1 MQFEEKIKYHIDK
14 SEYDIDSHIY
24 FYLLM
29 KGCALCRKES
39 IIYLQGLFFWPVCCP
54 SFRPVYFP
62 FFRFT
67 WESWRRIP
75 GRGRFFFGLKVYA
88 SPLVKTVFFITGLST
103 VFFSLGFGTGFFSH
117 IFYHPYTPYVM
128 GGIVILLGLH
138 QMELININFLQRQK
152 KIELD
157 GKRQGGILGAFLLG
171 LTFSFGWTPCVGPV
185 LGAVLAVVASE
196 NGSALYGG
204 LLMAVYAAGMA
215 VPFLILAVASSWLLK
230 YSSHVK
236 RHMVL
241 LKKRLAAC

>member
-1 MQFEEKIKYHIDK
+1 MQEGINNLFAGAVFLAGVL
-14 SEYDIDSHIY
+14 SFFSPCV
-24 FYLLM
+24 FPLL
-29 KGCALCRKES
+29 
-39 IIYLQGLFFWPVCCP
+39 
-54 SFRPVYFP
+54 PVYLGKLA
-62 FFRFT
+62 
-67 WESWRRIP
+67 EDP
-75 GRGRFFFGLKVYA
+75 GTRSFSFFGLKVYV

-138 QMELININFLQRQK
+138 QMELININFLQQQK

-196 NGSALYGG
+196 NGRALYGG

-241 LKKRLAAC
+241 LKKIGGVLIILMGILLMLGKLDMLAAVIS

>member
-1 MQFEEKIKYHIDK
+1 MQEGINNLFAGAVFLAGVL
-14 SEYDIDSHIY
+14 SFFSPCV
-24 FYLLM
+24 FPLL
-29 KGCALCRKES
+29 
-39 IIYLQGLFFWPVCCP
+39 
-54 SFRPVYFP
+54 PVYLGKLA
-62 FFRFT
+62 
-67 WESWRRIP
+67 EDP
-75 GRGRFFFGLKVYA
+75 GTRSFSFFGLKVYV

-138 QMELININFLQRQK
+138 QM
-152 KIELD
+152 
-157 GKRQGGILGAFLLG
+157 G

-241 LKKRLAAC
+241 LKKIGGVLIILMGILLMLGKLDMLAAVIS

>member
-1 MQFEEKIKYHIDK
+1 
-14 SEYDIDSHIY
+14 
-24 FYLLM
+24 
-29 KGCALCRKES
+29 
-39 IIYLQGLFFWPVCCP
+39 
-54 SFRPVYFP
+54 
-62 FFRFT
+62 
-67 WESWRRIP
+67 
-75 GRGRFFFGLKVYA
+75 
-88 SPLVKTVFFITGLST
+88 
-103 VFFSLGFGTGFFSH
+103 
-117 IFYHPYTPYVM
+117 M

-241 LKKRLAAC
+241 LKKIGGVLIILMGILLMLGKLDMLAAVIS

>member
-1 MQFEEKIKYHIDK
+1 MQEGINNLFAGAVFLAGVL
-14 SEYDIDSHIY
+14 SFFSPCV
-24 FYLLM
+24 FPLL
-29 KGCALCRKES
+29 
-39 IIYLQGLFFWPVCCP
+39 
-54 SFRPVYFP
+54 PVYLGKLA
-62 FFRFT
+62 
-67 WESWRRIP
+67 EDP
-75 GRGRFFFGLKVYA
+75 GTRSLSLFGLKVYV
-88 SPLVKTVFFITGLST
+88 SPLVKTVFFIAGLST

-230 YSSHVK
+230 YSSYVK

-241 LKKRLAAC
+241 LKKLGGVLIILMGILLMLGKLDMLAAVIS

>member
-1 MQFEEKIKYHIDK
+1 MQEGINNLFAGAVFLAGVL
-14 SEYDIDSHIY
+14 SFFSPCV
-24 FYLLM
+24 FPLL
-29 KGCALCRKES
+29 
-39 IIYLQGLFFWPVCCP
+39 
-54 SFRPVYFP
+54 PVYLGKLA
-62 FFRFT
+62 
-67 WESWRRIP
+67 EDP
-75 GRGRFFFGLKVYA
+75 GTRSFSFFGLKVYV
-88 SPLVKTVFFITGLST
+88 SPLVKTVCFITGLST

-196 NGSALYGG
+196 NGSALYG
-204 LLMAVYAAGMA
+204 LS
-215 VPFLILAVASSWLLK
+215 LI
-230 YSSHVK
+230 HI
-236 RHMVL
+236 
-241 LKKRLAAC
+241 

>member
-1 MQFEEKIKYHIDK
+1 MQEGINNLFAGAVFLAGVL
-14 SEYDIDSHIY
+14 SFFSPCV
-24 FYLLM
+24 FPLL
-29 KGCALCRKES
+29 
-39 IIYLQGLFFWPVCCP
+39 
-54 SFRPVYFP
+54 PVYLGKLA
-62 FFRFT
+62 
-67 WESWRRIP
+67 EDP
-75 GRGRFFFGLKVYA
+75 GTRSFSFFGLKVYV

-103 VFFSLGFGTGFFSH
+103 VFFSLGFGT
-117 IFYHPYTPYVM
+117 
-128 GGIVILLGLH
+128 GLH

-241 LKKRLAAC
+241 LKKIGGVLIILMGILLMLGKLDMLAAVIS

>member
-1 MQFEEKIKYHIDK
+1 MQEGINNLFAGAVFLAGVL
-14 SEYDIDSHIY
+14 SFFSPCV
-24 FYLLM
+24 FPLL
-29 KGCALCRKES
+29 
-39 IIYLQGLFFWPVCCP
+39 
-54 SFRPVYFP
+54 PVYLGKLA
-62 FFRFT
+62 
-67 WESWRRIP
+67 EDP
-75 GRGRFFFGLKVYA
+75 GTRSFSFFGLKVYV
-88 SPLVKTVFFITGLST
+88 SPLVKTVCFITGLST

-138 QMELININFLQRQK
+138 QMELININFFQRQK

-241 LKKRLAAC
+241 LKKIGGVLIILMGILLMLGKLDMLAAVIS

>member
-1 MQFEEKIKYHIDK
+1 
-14 SEYDIDSHIY
+14 
-24 FYLLM
+24 
-29 KGCALCRKES
+29 
-39 IIYLQGLFFWPVCCP
+39 
-54 SFRPVYFP
+54 
-62 FFRFT
+62 
-67 WESWRRIP
+67 
-75 GRGRFFFGLKVYA
+75 
-88 SPLVKTVFFITGLST
+88 
-103 VFFSLGFGTGFFSH
+103 
-117 IFYHPYTPYVM
+117 M

-241 LKKRLAAC
+241 LKRLAAC